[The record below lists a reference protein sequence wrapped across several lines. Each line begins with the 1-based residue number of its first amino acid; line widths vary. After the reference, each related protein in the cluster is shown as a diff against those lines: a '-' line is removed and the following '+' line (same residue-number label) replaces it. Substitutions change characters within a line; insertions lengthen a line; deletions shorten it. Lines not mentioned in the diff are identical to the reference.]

1 VFLEGVKAALL
12 ADPDFA
18 EGNYRAPP
26 LRGLAAFGRVY
37 ASWAYSQAFFRDQ
50 EYRAL
55 GHASPRALLD
65 AWARD
70 HEACDANDL
79 LCMLDSWQRADISD
93 NPSYERDFA
102 RALRAISA
110 RTVLMPVD
118 TDLYFHPDDNRL
130 ELPHLAHAEL
140 RVIDSSWGHIAGGP
154 GRNPQASILIDQAIR
169 ELLGS

>member
-1 VFLEGVKAALL
+1 M
-12 ADPDFA
+12 
-18 EGNYRAPP
+18 
-26 LRGLAAFGRVY
+26 RGLGAFGRVY
-37 ASWAYSQAFFRDQ
+37 AGWAYSQAFFRDQ

-55 GHASPRALLD
+55 GYTSPAALLD

-93 NPSYERDFA
+93 NPQYGRELA

-110 RTVLMPVD
+110 RSILMPVD
-118 TDLYFHPDDNRL
+118 TDLYFHPDDNRV
-130 ELPHLAHAEL
+130 ELPHLTHGEL
-140 RVIDSSWGHIAGGP
+140 RVLESSWGHIAGGP
-154 GRNPQASILIDQAIR
+154 GRNPRVSDQIDQAIR